1 MGISVILLA
10 YKEENKEKVEA
21 LAWERCAV
29 WLRMFSVIRY
39 ILYAIVSYVK

>member
-29 WLRMFSVIRY
+29 WLRMFSVYSVCYCFIRK
-39 ILYAIVSYVK
+39 VS